1 MKHRILGRLSLV
13 WIIFIGVAAFLGW
26 AAFFEIDET
35 VRARGQII
43 PSAKTQI
50 VQSADGG
57 VISEILVHEGQAV
70 VAGQRL
76 ASLEPARSAAAVAE
90 ARAKSAAVKAALVR
104 ARAEAN
110 SSHPQFGGELLDYP
124 EFMATQR
131 SLFEQKE
138 KTLATELDTLRH
150 TLAAAREELRI
161 NEELLATGDTS
172 YLEVSRAKRQVRE
185 LLGKIDYA
193 QNKYRQDARA
203 EITKLEE
210 ELALVSSKVE
220 ERTSVLEHTT
230 ILAPASGVVKYLRIN
245 TVGGVLRPGDEIMQI
260 SPSEGGVVVEAKVN
274 PADIGRLL
282 PGLAATVRLDAYD
295 YASYGSMA
303 GKVSYISSDTL
314 TDQQSTNGQLVTYYR
329 AHIQLDQVSL
339 KSSPRLSNLEV
350 KPGMTATV
358 DITTGHRSVLEYIA
372 KPVVRAFSGALSE
385 R

>member
-1 MKHRILGRLSLV
+1 MKHRIIGRLSLI
-13 WIIFIGVAAFLGW
+13 WIIFTGVIAFLGW
-26 AAFFEIDET
+26 AAIFEIDET
-35 VRARGQII
+35 VRAQGQII

-57 VISEILVHEGQAV
+57 VISEILVHEGQTV

-76 ASLEPARSAAAVAE
+76 AYLEPDRSAASVAE
-90 ARAKSAAVKAALVR
+90 VRAKLNAVKAALVR

-110 SSHPQFGGELLDYP
+110 ASRPQFRGGLLEYP
-124 EFMATQR
+124 EFVATQL

-193 QNKYRQDARA
+193 QNKFRQDALA
-203 EITKLEE
+203 EVTKLEE
-210 ELALVSSKVE
+210 ELALVNSKLE

-260 SPSEGGVVVEAKVN
+260 SPTEGGVVVEAKVN

-329 AHIQLDQVSL
+329 AHIQLDHASL
-339 KSSPRLSNLEV
+339 KSSPRLANLEI

-358 DITTGHRSVLEYIA
+358 DITTGQRTVLEYLA
-372 KPVVRAFSGALSE
+372 KPVARAFTGAMSE